1 MMRLLTNF
9 LIFLSVSGCYNG
21 SDFEESSTKKPDPKI
36 EVETEAEAL
45 IVNKFASKVV
55 AIQDGDTIELRLVY
69 TGKEARDR
77 QNKNIRIRFAHI
89 DTPERGKPFYKV
101 ATQFTAN
108 HCFGEDVTILHNG
121 EFDRYGRLIGE
132 VILPNGQ
139 NLNKMLVKEGLAV
152 HFKKYS
158 DSEEYAQ
165 LEVFARQK
173 KIGLWRN

>member
-1 MMRLLTNF
+1 MTRLFNLL
-9 LIFLSVSGCYNG
+9 LIFILWGCYNK
-21 SDFEESSTKKPDPKI
+21 SDFTKSETQTVPPEETAVVN
-36 EVETEAEAL
+36 EVG
-45 IVNKFASKVV
+45 KFESNRFTSKVV

-108 HCFGEDVTILHNG
+108 NCFGENVTILHDG

-132 VILPNGQ
+132 VILPDGQ

-158 DSEEYAQ
+158 DSEEYAR